1 MPTQKTYWHL
11 EHLKRKPTDYDLLTS
26 KLLYYVDRGFE
37 VNVPVED
44 WYRRHQKGSPLV
56 CTDWEAFRDP
66 RETTYTK
73 YTELQKTKEIF
84 VDGLLKAIDDTGYDR
99 KLSPDWVR
107 VLERVMAPLRYPVH
121 GLQMVAA
128 YVGQMA
134 PSGRITVVSLFQ
146 AGDEMRRV
154 QRLAYRMRQL
164 QDTHAGFGDRSR
176 SVWQDD
182 PLWQPLRR
190 VIEQLL
196 VTYDW
201 GEAFVALN
209 LALKPMFDELFLAGF
224 GRLAQSR
231 GDDLLARIF
240 LSLREDCEWHRDWS
254 RALVRMAAADR
265 EENADAVAAWLER
278 WRPLVVQALS
288 AFAPVFD
295 DVTVLTDVDI
305 TCREYWTSLDR
316 ASERSSNAFRD
327 PDGG

>member
-1 MPTQKTYWHL
+1 MPAQRTYWHL

-26 KLLYYVDRGFE
+26 RLLYYVDRGFE

-44 WYRRHQKGSPLV
+44 WYRRHQQGSPLT
-56 CTDWEAFRDP
+56 CSDWEAFRDP

-73 YTELQKTKEIF
+73 YTELQKDKEIF

-99 KLSPDWVR
+99 KLSPEWLR

-121 GLQMVAA
+121 GLQMIAS
-128 YVGQMA
+128 YVGHMA
-134 PSGRITVVSLFQ
+134 PSGRITVAALFQ
-146 AGDEMRRV
+146 AGDEVRRV

-164 QDTHAGFGDRSR
+164 QETHASFGERSR
-176 SVWQDD
+176 AVWQDD

-190 VIEQLL
+190 VIERLL

-209 LALKPMFDELFLAGF
+209 LVLKPMFDELFMTGV

-231 GDDLLARIF
+231 GDDLLGRIF
-240 LSLREDCEWHRDWS
+240 QSLREDCEWHRDWS
-254 RALVRMAAADR
+254 RALVRTASADR
-265 EENADAVAAWLER
+265 EENADVIAAWLER
-278 WRPLVVQALS
+278 WWPPVTQAVA

-295 DVTVLTDVDI
+295 EMPERPSAVAFADVLAEVDT
-305 TCREYWTSLDR
+305 TCRAYWASLDR
-316 ASERSSNAFRD
+316 TS
-327 PDGG
+327 